1 MIGNGPHHLARE
13 SSVPGQNL
21 TRAEARERASIVQA
35 RSYDVELDLT
45 TSATTFAS
53 RTTVRFGATPG
64 ASTFVDLIATAV
76 HAVRLNGRDLDPTV
90 VFADSRI
97 ALDGLAADNEL
108 VVEADCAYMNTG
120 EGLHRFVDP
129 VDGEVYLYS
138 QFEVADSRRVYAVFE
153 QPDLKATFAFTVT
166 APAHWT
172 VISNSPAAADPE
184 PVPGAVN
191 RNGRDTGARRWTF
204 ATTPRISSYITAVV
218 AGPYAGEHRELTS
231 SDGRTI
237 PLGVYCRASLAQYL
251 EADEI
256 ADITR
261 AGFAFYEGVFDRP
274 YPFEKYDQIFVPEFN
289 AGAMEN
295 AGAVTFVESYVFR
308 SAVPQATVE
317 RRAVTVLH
325 ELAHMWFGDL
335 VTMRWWDDLWLNES
349 FAEFQ
354 STRATAEATRWASA
368 WTTFQSLEKRW
379 AYAQDQL
386 PSTHP
391 IAADIRDLEDV
402 EVNFDGITYAKG
414 ASVLRQLVA
423 WVGQDEFDAGVR
435 AYFAKHGW
443 SNTSLADLL
452 SELEVTSG
460 RDLSAWSRLWL
471 ERAGV
476 TLLRPRI
483 ETDPDG
489 VITAFEV
496 LQEVPDAHPVARP
509 HRLAIGGYD
518 VADDGT
524 LVRTWR
530 EELDVDGPVTAVP
543 ALVGRP
549 RPALVLVNDDDLA
562 YARIRLDDAS
572 RATAAAHLAG
582 FTSSLPRSLVLAA
595 AWDGTRDGE
604 MSARDYIDMMLR
616 YIAHETDSTV
626 VQVQLRQLRTAL
638 DLYVAPE
645 HRAEAAEAAA
655 DRLAELLGDDSVVA
669 GGSDTQLQLLK
680 AFAIHASTPAQLDLV
695 ADLLDGRRTLP
706 DRAIDTD
713 LRWELLT
720 SLVAGGRAGEAE
732 IAAQLTADAT
742 ATGERAAATA
752 RATLPT
758 PAAKAAAWSSLLDR
772 DDLPNAVQAA
782 TISGFGR
789 VHDLSLLLPF
799 VEPYFDSLEKVW
811 AGRTNEIAQNI
822 AFGLHPL
829 DLTGDARV
837 DVVGRTERWL
847 AEHPDAAPALRR
859 IVAEQGDDARRALAA
874 QEADRRRG

>member
-1 MIGNGPHHLARE
+1 
-13 SSVPGQNL
+13 VPGQNL
-21 TRAEARERASIVQA
+21 TRAEARERAGIVKA

-45 TSATTFAS
+45 TSPTTFAS
-53 RTTVRFGATPG
+53 RTTIRFGATPG
-64 ASTFVDLIATAV
+64 ASTFVDLIAPAV
-76 HAVRLNGRDLDPTV
+76 HAVRLNGHDLDPAE
-90 VFADSRI
+90 VFSESRI
-97 ALDGLAADNEL
+97 ALTDLAADNEL
-108 VVEADCAYMNTG
+108 VVEADCVYMNTG

-138 QFEVADSRRVYAVFE
+138 QFEVADSRRVFAVFE

-184 PVPGAVN
+184 HVPGVINA
-191 RNGRDTGARRWTF
+191 NGRDTGARRWVF
-204 ATTPRISSYITAVV
+204 AATPPISSYITAVV
-218 AGPYAGEHRELTS
+218 AGPYHGERRELTS
-231 SDGRTI
+231 IDGRTI
-237 PLGVYCRASLAQYL
+237 PLGVYCRASLAEHL

-261 AGFAFYEGVFDRP
+261 AGFTFYEDVFGRA

-354 STRATAEATRWASA
+354 STRATAEATRWTSA
-368 WTTFQSLEKRW
+368 WTTFSSLEKRW

-423 WVGQDEFDAGVR
+423 WVGEDAFDAGVR
-435 AYFAKHGW
+435 AYFAKHAFG
-443 SNTSLADLL
+443 NTTLADLL
-452 SELEVTSG
+452 SELEKTSG
-460 RDLSAWSRLWL
+460 RDLSAWSRIWL
-471 ERAGV
+471 EQAGV

-483 ETDPDG
+483 ETDADG
-489 VITAFEV
+489 VITAFDV
-496 LQEVPDAHPVARP
+496 LQEVPDEHPHTRP

-518 VADDGT
+518 VAADGT

-530 EELDVDGPVTAVP
+530 EELDVDGAVTPVP

-562 YARIRLDDAS
+562 YARVRLDDAS
-572 RATAAAHLAG
+572 RMTAAAHLTG

-604 MSARDYIDMMLR
+604 MAARDYIDLMLG
-616 YIAHETDSTV
+616 YVAHETDSTV
-626 VQVQLRQLRTAL
+626 VQVLLRQLRTAL
-638 DLYVAPE
+638 QLYVAPE
-645 HRAEAAEAAA
+645 HRAAATAAA
-655 DRLAELLGDDSVVA
+655 SGRLVELLGHVA

-680 AFAIHASTPAQLDLV
+680 SFALLASTPAQLDLV
-695 ADLLDGRRTLP
+695 GDLLAGRRTLP
-706 DRAIDTD
+706 DRVIDTD

-720 SLVAGGRAGEAE
+720 SLVAGGRASEAE
-732 IAAQLTADAT
+732 IAAQLTSDAT
-742 ATGERAAATA
+742 ATGERAAAAA
-752 RATLPT
+752 RAAVPT
-758 PAAKAAAWSSLLDR
+758 SEAKVAAWSALLDR
-772 DDLPNAVQAA
+772 TDLPNAVQAA
-782 TISGFGR
+782 TIAGFGR
-789 VHDLSLLLPF
+789 THDLSLLLPF
-799 VEPYFDSLEKVW
+799 VEPYFDSLETVW
-811 AGRTNEIAQNI
+811 ASRTNEIAQNL

-829 DLTGDARV
+829 ELTGDPRV
-837 DVVGRTERWL
+837 DVVARTERWL